1 MRLIHL
7 IKKSIVILTIALT
20 SLFVAVPAAHAGM
33 VGTASLSS
41 NSMQLTTGIETLAE
55 QRQWIQA
62 QLEAN
67 GVDSAEAAI
76 RVSSLSDTQVQQ
88 IHQRI
93 DEMPAGSGAVGT
105 VAFIF
110 LVLVITDL
118 TGLTD
123 VFPFIR
129 PLNR

>member
-1 MRLIHL
+1 MKLIQF
-7 IKKSIVILTIALT
+7 IKKSVLIFTIALT
-20 SLFVAVPAAHAGM
+20 SLFAAAPAHAGM

-41 NSMQLTTGIETLAE
+41 IHLNSGIETVAE
-55 QRQWIQA
+55 QRRWIQT
-62 QLEAN
+62 QLETN
-67 GVDSAEAAI
+67 GVEPAEAVL
-76 RVSSLSDTQVQQ
+76 RVSSLTDAQVQQ

-93 DEMPAGSGAVGT
+93 DEMPAGSGALGT

-129 PLNR
+129 PVNQ

>member
-1 MRLIHL
+1 MGLIHYFRKTL
-7 IKKSIVILTIALT
+7 VVLAIATT
-20 SLFVAVPAAHAGM
+20 SLFVAVPASAGM

-41 NSMQLTTGIETLAE
+41 ETMQITTGVDSLVE
-55 QRQWIQA
+55 QRQWIQT
-62 QLEAN
+62 QLETN
-67 GVDSAEAAI
+67 GVESAQAAL
-76 RVSSLSDTQVQQ
+76 RVSSLSDDQVKQ

-93 DEMPAGSGAVGT
+93 DEMPAGSSALGT

-129 PLNR
+129 PANR

>member
-1 MRLIHL
+1 MVLIRLIRKL
-7 IKKSIVILTIALT
+7 MATAAVAAVILLAAT
-20 SLFVAVPAAHAGM
+20 PAQAGM
-33 VGTASLSS
+33 VGTASLS
-41 NSMQLTTGIETLAE
+41 NSMQITTGAETLVE
-55 QRQWIQA
+55 QRQWIQT

-67 GVDSAEAAI
+67 GVAPADAAL
-76 RVSSLSDTQVQQ
+76 RVSSLSDSQVQQ

-93 DEMPAGSGAVGT
+93 DEMPAGAGALGT
-105 VAFIF
+105 IAFIF

-129 PLNR
+129 PAQHN